1 MTESVA
7 NDAVTKKI
15 EAIQAEIERK
25 NREAENLLSY
35 LIDKQNSAKQEEELE
50 EEHLKKQGIIV
61 GQHIP
66 SLPSKLNLDP
76 HQLAAFD
83 SYSSTLLVA
92 KDLITQNRTNFLR
105 RTGNLPI
112 SDAAESRKE
121 ANKFL
126 AQQDPDKPH
135 YLLSTKTAKEREE
148 RVLVRFSETIA
159 DVHKTA
165 KKTIKDDSMTEAIKK
180 KEKENKPAVLT
191 TRERLEEEAVLKGL
205 QHKMNYLRNPRNNPN
220 SVTKMLVKPKDFFGK
235 PPSNLPEYNEN
246 ASVSPSI
253 ADERSSH
260 HDEVNSH
267 DGGGSATSLSSK
279 LKSKYSKFIKLDN
292 NPLFVCEPSIIYF
305 IDYEIGQ
312 KYTRNISF
320 KNISAVSRS
329 VRILPPKS
337 KLFTTTPLKYPTN
350 CSNGIIAPGMSVN
363 CSLTFIPQ
371 TLGDFEENISVLT
384 EAGTTQVKI
393 IAQREPPN
401 LDLPSDIN
409 LGYTLVG
416 DSQRSVFLCSNTGGY
431 GKFKVIESNNLEEC
445 EFAEVNSHNTS
456 CLRIAPFTIYPSE
469 FSLGKNESI
478 ELSFEFIPLVKGKLR
493 KSFMISCDN
502 GQIKSYNLIATSKEI
517 NLSTVEINSIAFN
530 DHDSTVYRDLYFSS
544 LVAGSEIAQKVS
556 IINDT
561 GIPVEY
567 EWVWVDLNLPESD
580 WNRIGQDSIVKRESE
595 ERPLT
600 VLQSAPSNEPH
611 NALVPVTTVN
621 HSLLRSLKE
630 TLQTADDDDGSI
642 TMGKGGNA
650 VKEGPFEILPARG
663 VLAGEGAAEFKFIYN
678 PHTKGSTSLRAIMM
692 IKSIPL
698 ASIPNSMQE
707 IALKELSENG
717 HGLYPRLRSWLE
729 EMAMLGQVLPYRK
742 LTGVISN
749 EKKLIPLSSLL
760 NLLFS
765 HLDSENDIE
774 LIENQFPRI
783 NRWFRN
789 MIKHLFGIR
798 RRDALSSNDDKSSIA
813 DNNSSSVMSS
823 ATSSQAKLPKEED
836 ENGNRMYEM
845 IELYDWAV
853 NDVSSPSDQHRHHH
867 HTHAS
872 SRNPPI
878 QVPSLM
884 LKYMEDVVEQDDD
897 DESIVEQTEED
908 SPNGQTLR
916 DWSSSDLEQLNEI
929 WLDIPSVI
937 KVFGPYISTQ
947 LDYKVSHEAVDY
959 LKEISLTHLSSVSFL
974 VHGLC
979 QPQKLLLSPPHIK
992 ASESISLGQE
1002 YEFSVTLINPNDS
1015 SLQLMIDLKN
1025 FTIQRLTSKSLT
1037 DEAYDDIEKRLNR
1050 GGAGSAAGGAG
1061 DVSQRSNSES
1071 NQQLMIIN
1079 NSYST
1084 HSLDSLQDNVDFLSS
1099 HENLLLMPHSQ
1110 EKLTLKMKIFKLGHF
1125 EIGIPIISLNDP
1137 TVLTEILNIEAI
1149 ITGAKVHFAVAEV
1162 DIGLL
1167 GVGAESSYSLTVSN
1181 EGSIPL
1187 MFMMKPTIH
1196 VDNMIAAGKDSML
1209 NKPETGRAGGDTS
1222 RDTSRVGNESAR
1234 SIRSARSTHSML
1246 SRASSMRSDD
1256 FSVGADSQATPGS
1269 MGDFKIEQKNAVI
1282 TIDPP
1287 SGTIEPHSSFTVN
1300 VISKAGKTQQRVRGM
1315 LESRIFDIDGKN
1327 ELSKQ
1332 YLNLRGEVQS
1342 PKILLYPQY
1351 QSFGQVYVGR
1361 TISFQFIL
1369 ENICNLPTKFKFLR
1383 PGGSSS
1389 FFNFTL
1395 NPIKGS
1401 LEAKEK
1407 LTINGTFTSLTTG
1420 LIDDLISCKLFG
1432 ISTPLGFNLKA
1443 LSKGISLEFI
1453 TMKDETEPLPKPLGS
1468 EDDAQFPSS
1477 SSGEKLPEPRPVEP
1491 ILLGDNVPLYER
1503 RKARFVIRN
1512 LSAIPAPFEIKPKK
1526 FIVIE
1531 KKKRFGTG
1539 TAADNQPALTAPGA
1553 APAEIPAK
1561 NPSIAGE
1568 SVGRRGSNHSISTA
1582 QSVTT
1587 AQSSVTS
1594 NPPIPGTGKG
1604 ALLVP
1609 HEDGTDKFQSEAGK
1623 KYIAFEIN
1631 RREDRKYLKSGF
1643 GASYFLD
1650 CVSGL
1655 LPPWGIQEVY
1665 IYAFND
1671 IPGCYD
1677 DEIEVTIRE
1686 NEVIRKFCIPVKMTV
1701 TGCPIIIE
1709 KHTMGMTTMILE
1721 DDKAKSVSHNSNN
1734 GEDDTVDFKK
1744 KHQLLQL
1751 GQICEFDDI
1760 LKRHFIVRN
1769 YGSKK
1774 AKVKWNIRGLAAKA
1788 NGPIKISLSVKGDP
1802 SGTPGKSL
1810 KAGIVKSSIR
1820 FWDDIAKESPFT
1832 VEPAKSTL
1840 QPYEKQIY
1848 TVTLNNN
1855 SPARTEKAIL
1865 TANIIVE
1872 EDNHTGDESVT
1883 LDGSRA
1889 LNVPATAR
1897 DDNNISSKASLK
1909 AVNGNKPLQFQL
1921 QLYVEGSY
1929 VHPELV
1935 IDKSSFTIPLN
1946 STIIPDLQAIQ
1957 LKAKSTLL
1965 FSSSSSSS
1973 SSSVVSAILPT
1984 NSVCSKLIT
1993 ITNPLENEVVI
2004 HASIEGALLIKD
2016 YEDDGTTDSNENQKK
2031 KKNNKPPLNKNTD
2044 HGSVVTGNKTTS
2056 SKASSP
2062 PKQNE
2067 KHIKFAKLEGGNSSP
2082 PSISEESFS
2091 VKTQKNPQK
2100 EGKVL
2105 KLLPHVSI
2113 HVSIVH
2119 CITFLFFL

>member
-25 NREAENLLSY
+25 NREAEKLLSY
-35 LIDKQNSAKQEEELE
+35 LIDQQNSAKQEEELE

-112 SDAAESRKE
+112 SDVAESRKE

-135 YLLSTKTAKEREE
+135 YLLLTKTAKEREE

-159 DVHKTA
+159 DVHKSS
-165 KKTIKDDSMTEAIKK
+165 KKTIKDDTLTEAIKK

-220 SVTKMLVKPKDFFGK
+220 SVTKMLVKPKDFFTK
-235 PPSNLPEYNEN
+235 PSNPPDNN
-246 ASVSPSI
+246 DVASLSPSN
-253 ADERSSH
+253 ADERSNN
-260 HDEVNSH
+260 HDEGSSH
-267 DGGGSATSLSSK
+267 GEGSTSLSSK

-350 CSNGIIAPGMSVN
+350 CSNGIIAPGMSVS

-371 TLGDFEENISVLT
+371 TLGDFEEAISVLT

-431 GKFKVIESNNLEEC
+431 GKFKIIESNNLEEC
-445 EFAEVNSHNTS
+445 EFTEANSYNTS
-456 CLRIAPFTIYPSE
+456 CLRISPFTIYPSE

-478 ELSFEFIPLVKGKLR
+478 ELSFEFIPLIKGKLM

-502 GQIKSYNLIATSKEI
+502 GQIKSYNLSATSKEI
-517 NLSTVEINSIAFN
+517 NLSTVEVNSVEFN
-530 DHDSTVYRDLYFSS
+530 DKDTTVYRDLFFSS
-544 LVAGSEIAQKVS
+544 LVAGSEIGQKVS
-556 IINDT
+556 IVNDT

-567 EWVWVDLNLPESD
+567 EWVWVDLNLPESE

-600 VLQSAPSNEPH
+600 VLQSAPSNEQH
-611 NALVPVTTVN
+611 NALVPITTVD

-630 TLQTADDDDGSI
+630 TLQTAGEDDGSM

-698 ASIPNSMQE
+698 AAIPNSMQE
-707 IALKELSENG
+707 TALKDLSENG

-729 EMAMLGQVLPYRK
+729 EIGMLGQVLPFRK

-749 EKKLIPLSSLL
+749 EKKLIPLASIL

-765 HLDSENDIE
+765 HLDADNDIE

-798 RRDALSSNDDKSSIA
+798 RLDALSSNDDKSSLA
-813 DNNSSSVMSS
+813 DNNSSSMISS
-823 ATSSQAKLPKEED
+823 TSSQAKLPKEED
-836 ENGNRMYEM
+836 ENGNRLYEM
-845 IELYDWAV
+845 IELYDWTV
-853 NDVSSPSDQHRHHH
+853 NDVSSPSDHHHH
-867 HTHAS
+867 HTHTS
-872 SRNPPI
+872 SKNPPI

-884 LKYMEDVVEQDDD
+884 LKFMEDVIEQDDD
-897 DESIVEQTEED
+897 DESVVEQAEED
-908 SPNGQTLR
+908 NPNNQTLR

-937 KVFGPYISTQ
+937 KVFGTYISTQ

-1015 SLQLMIDLKN
+1015 SLQLMIDIKN
-1025 FTIQRLTSKSLT
+1025 FTVQRLTSKSLT
-1037 DEAYDDIEKRLNR
+1037 DEAYDDIEKRFNR
-1050 GGAGSAAGGAG
+1050 GGGDGREGGGG
-1061 DVSQRSNSES
+1061 DVSQRSNSDS
-1071 NQQLMIIN
+1071 NHQMVIIN
-1079 NSYST
+1079 NSHST

-1149 ITGAKVHFAVAEV
+1149 ITGSKVHFAVAEV

-1196 VDNMIAAGKDSML
+1196 VDNMIAVGKDSML
-1209 NKPETGRAGGDTS
+1209 SKAPETGRGGDTS

-1234 SIRSARSTHSML
+1234 SIKSARSTHSML

-1256 FSVGADSQATPGS
+1256 FSVGGDSQATPGS

-1287 SGTIEPHSSFTVN
+1287 SGLIEPHSSFTVN

-1342 PKILLYPQY
+1342 PKILLYPQH

-1395 NPIKGS
+1395 NPLKGS

-1407 LTINGTFTSLTTG
+1407 LTINGTFTALTTG

-1453 TMKDETEPLPKPLGS
+1453 TMKDDAEPLPKPLGS

-1477 SSGEKLPEPRPVEP
+1477 STGEKLPEPRPVEP
-1491 ILLGDNVPLYER
+1491 ILLGDSVPLYER

-1526 FIVIE
+1526 FMVIE

-1539 TAADNQPALTAPGA
+1539 TAADNQPALTAPGVA
-1553 APAEIPAK
+1553 AAEVVAT
-1561 NPSIAGE
+1561 NPSVAGG
-1568 SVGRRGSNHSISTA
+1568 SVDRRGSNHSVATG
-1582 QSVTT
+1582 QSITS

-1594 NPPIPGTGKG
+1594 NAPPIPGTGKG

-1609 HEDGTDKFQSEAGK
+1609 HEDGTNKFQSEAGK
-1623 KYIAFEIN
+1623 KYIAFELN

-1655 LPPWGIQEVY
+1655 LPPWGVQEVH

-1671 IPGCYD
+1671 IPGSYD
-1677 DEIEVTIRE
+1677 DEIEITIRE

-1721 DDKAKSVSHNSNN
+1721 DDKAKSVNSE
-1734 GEDDTVDFKK
+1734 EDGKK
-1744 KHQLLQL
+1744 RHQLLQL
-1751 GQICEFDDI
+1751 GQICEFGNL

-1774 AKVKWNIRGLAAKA
+1774 AKVKWNIRGLAAKS
-1788 NGPIKISLSVKGDP
+1788 NGPIKISLSLIGDS
-1802 SGTPGKSL
+1802 SGTPSKGL
-1810 KAGIVKSSIR
+1810 KNGIVKSSIR
-1820 FWDDIAKESPFT
+1820 FWDDIAKESPFS
-1832 VEPAKSTL
+1832 VEPAKSAL

-1865 TANIIVE
+1865 TANIVVE
-1872 EDNHTGDESVT
+1872 EDNNTGDENST
-1883 LDGSRA
+1883 IDGSRI

-1897 DDNNISSKASLK
+1897 DDNNMSSRASLK
-1909 AVNGNKPLQFQL
+1909 GTVGNKPLQFQL

-1929 VHPELV
+1929 IHPQLV
-1935 IDKSSFTIPLN
+1935 IDKSTFTIPLN
-1946 STIIPDLQAIQ
+1946 STIIPDSQAIQ

-1973 SSSVVSAILPT
+1973 SSSVVSNLSVVPT
-1984 NSVCSKLIT
+1984 NPVCSKLIT
-1993 ITNPLENEVVI
+1993 VSNPLENEVII

-2016 YEDDGTTDSNENQKK
+2016 YEDDGTTTSSENQK
-2031 KKNNKPPLNKNTD
+2031 NKNKFKSVQSKWTSD
-2044 HGSVVTGNKTTS
+2044 HGSVGTGNKS
-2056 SKASSP
+2056 NSPSP
-2062 PKQNE
+2062 PKHNE
-2067 KHIKFAKLEGGNSSP
+2067 KHIKFAEPERSSSP

-2091 VKTQKNPQK
+2091 VKSQKNPQK
-2100 EGKVL
+2100 EGKVV

-2113 HVSIVH
+2113 RRLYFVA
-2119 CITFLFFL
+2119 